1 VHEKSTDELI
11 SLDSAIAQSEVF
23 CSEMLGESLSSN
35 EGDFTVWLIFGVSP
49 NLGLGDSVSERL
61 IQKVK

>member
-23 CSEMLGESLSSN
+23 CSEMLGESDSD

-49 NLGLGDSVSERL
+49 NLGLGDSVGERL